1 MHVKIKRY
9 VITKGDF
16 NIVQN
21 EGHIFTKTMGANK
34 IFLEIPFNPE
44 KVAKDK
50 FEIIIKRKTGN
61 FTVFG
66 TIEHWDGG
74 SSRLTILPIAMY

>member
-1 MHVKIKRY
+1 
-9 VITKGDF
+9 
-16 NIVQN
+16 
-21 EGHIFTKTMGANK
+21 MGANK